1 MVEKREEGR
10 SSFIAGLSTRNQRI
24 ERLWRDTFCCVI
36 HMFCYIFH
44 GLEDEQLI
52 DIENPVDM

>member
-10 SSFIAGLSTRNQRI
+10 SSFIVGLSTRNQRI
-24 ERLWRDTFCCVI
+24 ERLWRDICRCVI
-36 HMFCYIFH
+36 HMFCYIFY